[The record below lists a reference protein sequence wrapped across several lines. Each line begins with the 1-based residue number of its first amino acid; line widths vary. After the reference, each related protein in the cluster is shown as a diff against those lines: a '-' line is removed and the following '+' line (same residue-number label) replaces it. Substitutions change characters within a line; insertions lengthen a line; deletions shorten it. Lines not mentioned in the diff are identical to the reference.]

1 MPVSTLSAFIR
12 RLSILAVAAAMAMP
26 LMASATVAQ
35 SADTIRVAI
44 PLGFRGL
51 DPHEG
56 VNQRAEVSLQSN
68 IYSSLTRVTPELEVV
83 GDLAESWSNPEP
95 NVWEFKLNPK
105 AKFENGTVLDAP
117 MIVSNFARMFDPALA
132 FTFASD
138 LKPVISNVEAVDAT
152 TLRIT
157 LGTAYPDFLR
167 RMSYVYFLDTEWA
180 KEHNPKLEA
189 NGSGPYRLVR
199 FDPENIAVLEANPD
213 YYGEQPAYPHAEFK
227 VLGTP
232 ASRLTA
238 LLAGEIDVSTVIDPQ
253 DLLQLESSG
262 RFKVGA
268 IASSRSV
275 FLWFNTTKAPLD
287 NQAVRQALNHAVNSQ
302 AITETLLKGYG
313 KPLQGQVFGE
323 TYPGFNPNLEAYSYD
338 PELAKKML
346 ADAGFPNGFS
356 TQMSVPTGAYVAGD
370 QIAQVVAAQLGQI
383 GVNVTI
389 DAMPIQTQIQ
399 QGNNAETAA
408 AMRFIGYAA
417 YDMSSRGL
425 LNYFRSAGAS
435 NQAKDPAFDEL
446 YAAYLTNT
454 DETKTAELVNAVT
467 AHMRDF
473 APMLFLYAQPTTYA
487 ISNDVEWVPRPDDW
501 LRAFDMKPAAK

>member
-26 LMASATVAQ
+26 LMASATLAQ

-238 LLAGEIDVSTVIDPQ
+238 LLAGEIDVSTVIRDAGLGIAEAVTLKILELMKNYEYPFPDEAKIRLGISAGIAIYPNHAHTAG
-253 DLLQLESSG
+253 DLLRTADTALYQAKKHNRGSFL
-262 RFKVGA
+262 
-268 IASSRSV
+268 IAS
-275 FLWFNTTKAPLD
+275 KATGPL
-287 NQAVRQALNHAVNSQ
+287 H
-302 AITETLLKGYG
+302 
-313 KPLQGQVFGE
+313 PL
-323 TYPGFNPNLEAYSYD
+323 
-338 PELAKKML
+338 
-346 ADAGFPNGFS
+346 
-356 TQMSVPTGAYVAGD
+356 
-370 QIAQVVAAQLGQI
+370 
-383 GVNVTI
+383 TI
-389 DAMPIQTQIQ
+389 
-399 QGNNAETAA
+399 
-408 AMRFIGYAA
+408 
-417 YDMSSRGL
+417 SS
-425 LNYFRSAGAS
+425 
-435 NQAKDPAFDEL
+435 E
-446 YAAYLTNT
+446 
-454 DETKTAELVNAVT
+454 
-467 AHMRDF
+467 
-473 APMLFLYAQPTTYA
+473 
-487 ISNDVEWVPRPDDW
+487 
-501 LRAFDMKPAAK
+501 